1 MDHSATNDALS
12 PEAASR
18 LGVVALLGRLLQRLE
33 QQPRGFAPQQYRAV
47 AQRLAQA
54 LAEVPGDRESR
65 RALQALMAAMPAVS
79 EVYEN
84 LHYGHAGLCREPLMA
99 AARAEVATR
108 ELLAR
113 LSARA

>member
-1 MDHSATNDALS
+1 MDHSATNDAWSSTLV
-12 PEAASR
+12 AR
-18 LGVVALLGRLLQRLE
+18 LGTVALLGRLLQGLE
-33 QQPRGFAPQQYRAV
+33 QRPRGFAAEQYRAV

-54 LAEVPGDRESR
+54 LAEVPGDPESR
-65 RALQALMAAMPAVS
+65 RALQALMAAMPAVA

-108 ELLAR
+108 ELIAR
-113 LSARA
+113 LSART

>member
-1 MDHSATNDALS
+1 MDHFATNDAFTS
-12 PEAASR
+12 TVAAR
-18 LGVVALLGRLLQRLE
+18 LGTVALLGRLLQRLE
-33 QQPRGFAPQQYRAV
+33 QQPRGFSAEQYRAV

-54 LAEVPGDRESR
+54 LAEVPGDRETR
-65 RALQALMAAMPAVS
+65 RALQALMAAMPAVA

-108 ELLAR
+108 ELIAR
-113 LSARA
+113 VAARG